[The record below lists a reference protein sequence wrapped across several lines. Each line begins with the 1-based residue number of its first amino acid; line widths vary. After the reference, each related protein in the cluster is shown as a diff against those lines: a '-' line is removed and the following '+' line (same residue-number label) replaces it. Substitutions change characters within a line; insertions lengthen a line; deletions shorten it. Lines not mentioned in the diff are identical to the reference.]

1 MALAFVPLQYVGLAF
16 HALKMTAPNLPR
28 VDEFI
33 KYFEDTW
40 LVGNFPPRLWNV
52 FSMDTSSP
60 RTNNHVEGWHNK
72 LKRIARKAHPNVYE
86 LVEIFKKEQ
95 ADTEVTLAQLATGAQ
110 PPRRAKKT
118 LIKDRRLE
126 ELKSRFATLSQE

>member
-1 MALAFVPLQYVGLAF
+1 
-16 HALKMTAPNLPR
+16 
-28 VDEFI
+28 
-33 KYFEDTW
+33 
-40 LVGNFPPRLWNV
+40 
-52 FSMDTSSP
+52 MDTSSP

-126 ELKSRFATLSQE
+126 ELKSRFATLSLAEYVRSISAHTSI